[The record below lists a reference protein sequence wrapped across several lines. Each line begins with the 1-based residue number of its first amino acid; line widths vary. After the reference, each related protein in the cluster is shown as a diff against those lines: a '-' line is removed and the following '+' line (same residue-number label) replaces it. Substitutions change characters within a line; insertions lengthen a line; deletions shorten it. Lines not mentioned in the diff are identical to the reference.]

1 VNSAPDTADLPL
13 FAPPP
18 MVRRGDHDTSHEAA
32 ARVLPKLTA
41 LHQAVLAALDAAGAR
56 GLTDRELEQL
66 PQFAHYGPSTIRK
79 RRSELYQGGILTH
92 RGTRDG
98 LMVWVRLAGAAHP

>member
-1 VNSAPDTADLPL
+1 MRGNEIRRLRPDGTAIVSRAGRLPDGGHV
-13 FAPPP
+13 A
-18 MVRRGDHDTSHEAA
+18 VITD
-32 ARVLPKLTA
+32 VTA

-98 LMVWVRLAGAAHP
+98 LMVWVRLSGATHP